1 MISPVESESKTPTRE
16 TFIDVGQE
24 ELDETTPEIIP
35 PNETE
40 TTLQEASVSVAPV
53 PQSVG
58 LTDDSDTDFQS
69 AYSRSTSPRG
79 SYVSLEMAKGDNDAA
94 VLSDTPS
101 TENIEDRLS
110 APPKTRR
117 ERVSSTSTAKEKSES
132 LPVLSSS
139 TTPIPVRVR
148 VANIDKR
155 V

>member
-16 TFIDVGQE
+16 TF
-24 ELDETTPEIIP
+24 LDDSHDDSGEKTLEIVP
-35 PNETE
+35 SPNETE
-40 TTLQEASVSVAPV
+40 TTLQGLSAPPT
-53 PQSVG
+53 PQPVG

-79 SYVSLEMAKGDNDAA
+79 SYVSVDKVDIDAA
-94 VLSDTPS
+94 VLSDAPS

-117 ERVSSTSTAKEKSES
+117 ERVSSTSTAKEKSEP
-132 LPVLSSS
+132 LPALSSS
-139 TTPIPVRVR
+139 TVPIPVRVR

-155 V
+155 A